1 MIRALRLPPLRR
13 LLLFSGIAV
22 LPVLLVLVPLATFL
36 LNSFFR
42 IENGQIVRD
51 LTLANYLTFL
61 RERTYW
67 GVLLQTL
74 WLCVRVTLICLALA
88 FPIAWFIW
96 RQPAGRRYLLLLLVV
111 LPLFMSYIVKLYTM
125 RSILGLNGLLN
136 QALLGL
142 GILQAPT
149 TVLLYNQTAVL
160 ATLAVLFLP
169 FVVLPVF
176 LSLERVPA
184 SLLQASAD
192 LGASPLR
199 TFLHVVLPLAL
210 PGTIA
215 GVLFAFVL
223 SLGDYITPQMVGGP
237 SGFTYGRVIWSQFGM
252 AYDWPLGAALGVVL
266 FLVCLVVIVL
276 AGLASRRQRV

>member
-1 MIRALRLPPLRR
+1 VTRAPDLRLVRR
-13 LLLFSGIAV
+13 LALFAGVAA
-22 LPVLLVLVPLATFL
+22 LPVVLVLVPLATFL
-36 LNSFFR
+36 ANSFFQVQG
-42 IENGQIVRD
+42 GQILRQ
-51 LTLANYLTFL
+51 LTLANYATFFSDP
-61 RERTYW
+61 TYW
-67 GVLLQTL
+67 GVLLKTL
-74 WLCVRVTLICLALA
+74 WLCARVTLICLALA

-96 RQPAGRRYLLLLLVV
+96 RQPAHRRYPLLLLVV

-136 QALLGL
+136 QALVGL
-142 GILQAPT
+142 GILPAPT
-149 TVLLYNQTAVL
+149 MVLLYNQTAVL
-160 ATLAVLFLP
+160 VTLAVLFLP

-192 LGASPLR
+192 LGASPLI
-199 TFLHVVLPLAL
+199 TFRHVVLPLAL

-237 SGFTYGRVIWSQFGM
+237 SGFTYGRVVWSQFGM
-252 AYDWPLGAALGVVL
+252 AYDWPLGAALGVML
-266 FLVCLVVIVL
+266 FLVCLAVIVL

>member
-1 MIRALRLPPLRR
+1 MSQFGRW
-13 LLLFSGIAV
+13 LLFTAVAV
-22 LPVLLVLVPLATFL
+22 LPAILILVPLGTFL
-36 LNSFFR
+36 LNSFYRVEGNR
-42 IENGQIVRD
+42 IVADLSLENYAAFFGNP
-51 LTLANYLTFL
+51 A
-61 RERTYW
+61 YW

-74 WLCVRVTLICLALA
+74 WLCARVTLICLAIA
-88 FPIAWFIW
+88 FPVAWFIW
-96 RQPAGRRYLLLLLVV
+96 RQTPERRYLLLLLIV

-136 QALLGL
+136 QMLLGL
-142 GILQAPT
+142 GLLAKPT

-176 LSLERVPA
+176 LSLERVPP

-192 LGASPLR
+192 LGASPLV
-199 TFLHVVLPLAL
+199 TFRHVVLPLAL

-215 GVLFAFVL
+215 GALFAFVL
-223 SLGDYITPQMVGGP
+223 SLGDYITPQMVGGT
-237 SGFTYGRVIWSQFGM
+237 SGFTYGRVIWSQFGL

-266 FLVCLVVIVL
+266 FLVCGAVIAL
-276 AGLASRRQRV
+276 AGAVARKRRV

>member
-1 MIRALRLPPLRR
+1 MKRALPFRPVAQF
-13 LLLFSGIAV
+13 LLFAGVAA
-22 LPVLLVLVPLATFL
+22 LPVFLVLIPLAAFL

-42 IENGQIVRD
+42 VENGQIVHD
-51 LTLANYLTFL
+51 LTLGNYITFL
-61 RERTYW
+61 SDPTYW

-74 WLCVRVTLICLALA
+74 WLCARVTLICLALA

-96 RQPAGRRYLLLLLVV
+96 RQPPGRRYLLLLLVV

-136 QALLGL
+136 QMLLGL
-142 GILQAPT
+142 GILDAPT

-160 ATLAVLFLP
+160 VTLAVLFLP

-192 LGASPLR
+192 LGASPLL
-199 TFLHVVLPLAL
+199 TFRHVILPLAL

-223 SLGDYITPQMVGGP
+223 SLGDYITPQMVGGT

-266 FLVCLVVIVL
+266 FLVCLVVISL
-276 AGLASRRQRV
+276 AGFASRQQRV

>member
-1 MIRALRLPPLRR
+1 MKRALPFEPVRQF
-13 LLLFSGIAV
+13 LLFAGVAA
-22 LPVLLVLVPLATFL
+22 LPVFLVLIPLAAFL

-42 IENGQIVRD
+42 VENGQIVHD
-51 LTLANYLTFL
+51 LTLGNYITFL
-61 RERTYW
+61 SDPTYW

-74 WLCVRVTLICLALA
+74 WLCARVTLICLALA

-96 RQPAGRRYLLLLLVV
+96 RQPPGRRYLLLLLVV

-136 QALLGL
+136 QMLIGL
-142 GILQAPT
+142 GILDAPT

-160 ATLAVLFLP
+160 VTLAVLFLP

-192 LGASPLR
+192 LGASPLL
-199 TFLHVVLPLAL
+199 TFRHVILPLAL

-223 SLGDYITPQMVGGP
+223 SLGDYITPQMVGGT

-266 FLVCLVVIVL
+266 FLVCLVVISL
-276 AGLASRRQRV
+276 AGFASRQQRV

>member
-1 MIRALRLPPLRR
+1 MKRLRR
-13 LLLFSGIAV
+13 VLLFALVAAV
-22 LPVLLVLVPLATFL
+22 PVLLVAVPLATFL

-42 IENGQIVRD
+42 LEGNRIVHD
-51 LTLANYLTFL
+51 PTLANYATFFADP
-61 RERTYW
+61 TYW
-67 GVLLQTL
+67 GVLLKTL
-74 WLCVRVTLICLALA
+74 WLCARVTAICLAIG
-88 FPIAWFIW
+88 FPIAWFVW
-96 RQPAGRRYLLLLLVV
+96 RQPPARRYLLLLLIV

-142 GILQAPT
+142 GILSAPT
-149 TVLLYNQTAVL
+149 TALLYNQTAVL
-160 ATLAVLFLP
+160 VTLAVLFLP

-192 LGASPLR
+192 LGASPWR
-199 TFLHVVLPLAL
+199 TFRHVVLPLAL

-223 SLGDYITPQMVGGP
+223 SLGDYITPQMVGGT
-237 SGFTYGRVIWSQFGM
+237 SGFTFGRVIWSQFGL
-252 AYDWPLGAALGVVL
+252 AYDWPLGAALGVIL
-266 FLVCLVVIVL
+266 FLVCGVVIAL
-276 AGLASRRQRV
+276 AGAVSRRQVV